1 VHELAVTQGL
11 LELALRHAGQAGGVR
26 VTDLHLVIGEL
37 ASIVD
42 DSVSFYWDHVSQ
54 GTPAEGARLHFRRVP
69 AELTCED
76 CGLRFGWDQVQ
87 GACPG
92 CSGARVRVSD
102 GEQFHLESIEVER

>member
-1 VHELAVTQGL
+1 MHELAVTQAL
-11 LELALRHAGQAGGVR
+11 LEIALRHADGAR
-26 VTDLHLVIGEL
+26 VTDLHLVIGDL

-42 DSVSFYWDHVSQ
+42 DSVAFYWDQVSQ
-54 GTPAEGARLHFRRVP
+54 GTAAEGARLHFRRVA

-76 CGLRFGWDQVQ
+76 CGRRFGWDQVQ

-92 CSGARVRVSD
+92 CGGGRVRVSD